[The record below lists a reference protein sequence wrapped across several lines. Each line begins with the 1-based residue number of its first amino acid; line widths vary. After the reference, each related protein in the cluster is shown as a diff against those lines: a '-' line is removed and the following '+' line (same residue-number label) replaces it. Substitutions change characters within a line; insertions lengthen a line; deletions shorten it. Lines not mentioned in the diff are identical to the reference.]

1 MMAGRDIAL
10 LTFVCDHFQLPCVS
24 QIAEELSR
32 LKQWNADLT
41 IKLEQVR
48 FRQII
53 NTKCDKL
60 MFQRHILL
68 DLIQCIFYSFF
79 CPFYFFYWMLKPM
92 VNLIEGGQR

>member
-1 MMAGRDIAL
+1 MTINSVMMAGRDIAL
-10 LTFVCDHFQLPCVS
+10 LTFVRDHFQLPCVS

-32 LKQWNADLT
+32 LKQRNADLT

-60 MFQRHILL
+60 IFQWHILL
-68 DLIQCIFYSFF
+68 DL
-79 CPFYFFYWMLKPM
+79 M
-92 VNLIEGGQR
+92 